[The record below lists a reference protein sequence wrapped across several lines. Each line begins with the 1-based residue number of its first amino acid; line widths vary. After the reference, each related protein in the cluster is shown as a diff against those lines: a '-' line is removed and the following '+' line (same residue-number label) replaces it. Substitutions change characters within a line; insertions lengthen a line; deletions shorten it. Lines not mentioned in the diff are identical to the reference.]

1 MNRYSRYCDQKGFT
15 LIEIMVALVIFA
27 LLSVTLLV
35 RLGGD
40 IRSEQA
46 LEEKTL
52 ASIVAENVLT
62 ELRIKKDWSSVN
74 NNKSTVE
81 MAEKKWD
88 VTTTVKDTEIEDL
101 RQVDVRV
108 TSANDKRGASYLLT
122 GFVGKH

>member
-1 MNRYSRYCDQKGFT
+1 MNRRSHCRNQKGFT
-15 LIEIMVALVIFA
+15 LIEIMVALVIFS

-40 IRSEQA
+40 IRSEQV

-52 ASIVAENVLT
+52 ASIVAENFLT

-74 NNKSTVE
+74 NDKLTVE
-81 MAEKKWD
+81 MAGRKWD
-88 VTTTVKDTEIEDL
+88 VTTTVKDTEVENL
-101 RQVDVRV
+101 RRVDVRV
-108 TSANDKRGASYLLT
+108 VMANDKRSASYLLT